1 MRSLAMM
8 AAVLLVGPAL
18 VFAEGGIRLPGVG
31 GRVIVPHGVRP
42 GVSIGTIEEDPAVTH
57 EKWKE
62 RAEEAYKQGMEA
74 RAAGNQAEA
83 VKYLLRAYEIGR
95 RLRIDSPYPQ
105 KAADE
110 LAVITQEGLRELA
123 VAREFLAGDEPEAG
137 LLELKRITRTYLGLP
152 PAIQAGAQLR
162 QLEQDPRFRARLR
175 EERLAEQLARAEAL
189 EAEAAALAGKPEAAA
204 SNPPPAE
211 PAAETAGDADPPTD
225 PTTPVGASSGAST
238 PVSTGGEEMPDLH
251 AEPPLPDGVSSAGV
265 TDRSLTETERRERRL
280 DCLVQA
286 YEIYAFVAKSGE
298 GTDVGKK
305 AEAARLRLEQDAD
318 LMVRIRQARA
328 EDQAQ
333 EWLSLGLNYLR
344 AGRFDTARSYFE
356 KIVAECP
363 DTPQA
368 REARGMLDGMA
379 KTTPNTK

>member
-1 MRSLAMM
+1 MM
-8 AAVLLVGPAL
+8 AAVLLIGPAL
-18 VFAEGGIRLPGVG
+18 VFAEGGVRLPGAG
-31 GRVIVPHGVRP
+31 GRVVVPHGVRP

-62 RAEEAYKQGMEA
+62 QAEEDYKQGMEA

-83 VKYLLRAYEIGR
+83 VKYLLRAYDIGR

-110 LAVITQEGLRELA
+110 LTVITQEGLRELA

-162 QLEQDPRFRARLR
+162 QLEQDPRFQVRLR

-189 EAEAAALAGKPEAAA
+189 EAEAAALAGKPDGGAKPAADLSRRSPGAKPEAA
-204 SNPPPAE
+204 P
-211 PAAETAGDADPPTD
+211 DADPPASQATQL
-225 PTTPVGASSGAST
+225 PT
-238 PVSTGGEEMPDLH
+238 
-251 AEPPLPDGVSSAGV
+251 EPPPALPHGVSSAGV
-265 TDRSLTETERRERRL
+265 TERPLTEAERRQRRL
-280 DCLVQA
+280 DCLAQA
-286 YEIYAFVAKSGE
+286 YEIYVRVAGSGE

-333 EWLSLGLNYLR
+333 GWLSLGLNYMR
-344 AGRFDTARSYFE
+344 AGRIDTARSYFE

-363 DTPQA
+363 GTPQA
-368 REARGMLDGMA
+368 REARGMLDGMV